1 MNEPPKVE
9 APGMNEDHRAQGD
22 SGIDHN
28 AEVASQQP
36 SFPGGRLTMLSTAC
50 GVGLA
55 LALIDLGP
63 RVTNLAPD
71 FGWLRSIALPGVLSA
86 GVISLVFLTLLVGLN
101 LVLRQRGRFSLDLA
115 CGLAAGLLLIQILL
129 LLIDL
134 KVDQPGLETLKRAT
148 VMTVIGAV
156 FAISAWA
163 LLRRMEPDHPVRR
176 SLIVLLQLAPLLSLA
191 GVLLLHANRFHLQ
204 PTASLRFVAA
214 NGAVLSG
221 LGVLFLCHYRRRREQ
236 SRLGLGMLVVLIGV
250 TASAGLTEQRRWQSV
265 SPTETAADVAIDR
278 PSVLMLTVETLRA
291 DHLSCY
297 QGSVSTPAMDTLAR
311 DGVLFERALAPAPWT
326 VPSLASILTGLEPL
340 VHGTTTAKS
349 ALDPQLTT
357 IAERL
362 GNVGY
367 RTAALTDNPFVRLA
381 RLGRGFTHFNPYPKN
396 WGGPVHRRF
405 LRPIFQ
411 LPGVPAWC
419 RQEVTARELTDEAID
434 WIQRHGNERFF
445 LWLHYFDPHQP
456 YTPPP
461 EFSSLPPHAHPR
473 IDLQRIRMGYDRVD
487 PELRSRLQTLYR
499 DEIRFTDHS
508 IGRLLRAL
516 RDLGHYEDTLIVFT
530 SDHGEEFWEHGG
542 LEHGHTLYDELLRVP
557 LVVKPARP
565 GASGLR
571 LSAPVSIVQIVP
583 TLLELLSL
591 EGSDQYL
598 PSLAG
603 HWRDD
608 LPPPAVRPLYASSLS
623 VGEPRTAVT
632 SGGYKLIRWDHSD
645 IEELYNIATDPRERH
660 NLSFVEPEVLAHHRE
675 LLESFTQAA
684 SRLGHQ
690 LRGEAETHRYFDPD
704 KSQQLKALGYVE

>member
-1 MNEPPKVE
+1 MTDE
-9 APGMNEDHRAQGD
+9 HRARGG
-22 SGIDHN
+22 S
-28 AEVASQQP
+28 EVDEHAGAAPRQP
-36 SFPGGRLTMLSTAC
+36 WFPGGWMTMLSTAC
-50 GVGLA
+50 GVGLT

-71 FGWLRSIALPGVLSA
+71 FGWLRYVALPGVLSA
-86 GVISLVFLTLLVGLN
+86 GVISLLFLTLLVGLS
-101 LVLRQRGRFSLDLA
+101 LVLRHRGRSALDLA
-115 CGLAAGLLLIQILL
+115 CGLAAGLLLIEVLL
-129 LLIDL
+129 LLVDL

-156 FAISAWA
+156 FAIGACS
-163 LLRRMEPDHPVRR
+163 LLRRLEPDHRVRR
-176 SLIVLLQLAPLLSLA
+176 SLIVLLRLAPLLSLA

-204 PTASLRFVAA
+204 PTASLHFVAA
-214 NGAVLSG
+214 NGVVLCG
-221 LGVLFLCHYRRRREQ
+221 LGVLFLWHYRRRRER
-236 SRLGLGMLVVLIGV
+236 SWLGLGMLVALIGV
-250 TASAGLTEQRRWQSV
+250 TVSAGLYEQYRWLSV
-265 SPTETAADVAIDR
+265 SPTAIAADVAIDR
-278 PSVLMLTVETLRA
+278 PSVLMLTVETLRS

-297 QGSVSTPAMDTLAR
+297 RGSVSTPAVDSLAR

-349 ALDPQLTT
+349 ALSPQLTT

-362 GNVGY
+362 GDVGY

-381 RLGRGFTHFNPYPKN
+381 GLGRGFTHFNPYPKN

-405 LRPIFQ
+405 LRPMFQ
-411 LPGVPAWC
+411 LPVVPAWC

-487 PELRSRLQTLYR
+487 PELRNRLQTLYR

-508 IGRLLRAL
+508 IGRLLETL
-516 RDLGHYEDTLIVFT
+516 RDMGLYEDTLIVFT

-542 LEHGHTLYDELLRVP
+542 LEHGHTLYEELLRVP

-565 GASGLR
+565 GARGLR
-571 LSAPVSIVQIVP
+571 TGAPVSIVQIVP
-583 TLLELLSL
+583 TLLELLDV
-591 EGSDQYL
+591 EGSEQYL

-608 LPPPAVRPLYASSLS
+608 LPPPAARPLYASSLS

-632 SGGYKLIRWDHSD
+632 SGGFKLIRWDHSD
-645 IEELYNIATDPRERH
+645 IEELYNIAADPRERH
-660 NLSFVEPEVLAHHRE
+660 NLSFTEPEALAHHRE
-675 LLESFTQAA
+675 LLESFTRAA
-684 SRLGHQ
+684 RRLGHE
-690 LRGEAETHRYFDPD
+690 LRGEAEIHRYFDPD
-704 KSQQLKALGYVE
+704 QSQQLKALGYVE